1 MASRTLTV
9 VFTDIK
15 GFTERTSKGSRADLL
30 RMLEQHEDLLLPLV
44 GRYGGRVVKTIGDA
58 FMLAF
63 DSPTNA
69 VLCGLMMQETLRD
82 HNASLSEEERIEIR
96 VAMHTGEVELVGND
110 LYGETVNIAARIE
123 GIAKPGDV
131 WFSDT
136 TYGAMHRSE
145 VPTSVVGEFSL
156 KGIPEKVRVHQVLF
170 DEDLTTFRRI
180 VAAEKQEQ
188 ELTPPIILPEGSFS
202 SCLLY
207 DRERRLEL
215 AKSIPTG
222 TWIFA
227 SAVLLVVAQI
237 GLKAWDK
244 RTDGQAIVA
253 AVALADDGSGND
265 AMDQLERLRAERPSD
280 PRIPEALGKAVAADV
295 ATLSGEQRYDDALA
309 RLDVH
314 EKRLPYLDVFD
325 DLRRDLLLARAD
337 HTCLETW
344 DEMEADHEGLVKR
357 YPKDVE
363 ILAHHARCREHR
375 HNEHDALYLYL
386 DVLEMDPTWATDA
399 HLLETVQ
406 SAMETWS
413 GPRIQKALHEHLFD
427 AVGPTLS
434 AALYAADLDRP
445 ALRRNAW
452 GTLNLA
458 DPEAVDPLRFWCTEF
473 LTRKA
478 NDSELRDEMFQWFEL
493 QMKAPVSDEVLARVP
508 RIDGDPPILKS
519 HDNKYAERM
528 VTVYSVFFANN
539 HRAKLE
545 QMLERAD
552 VQNRSTRINAMR
564 ILKTHDWLTP
574 ELEMRYHLSNLQDH
588 DGYVRDH
595 LLESTSWFAT
605 DSPRNREA
613 IPHLRIVEQ
622 EMNAVIDRWTEG
634 GSGHQTGPH
643 KALRNTARSGI
654 KRMGG

>member
-30 RMLEQHEDLLLPLV
+30 RMLERHEELLLPLV

-69 VLCGLMMQETLRD
+69 VLCGLMMQETLRE
-82 HNASLSEEERIEIR
+82 HNAAKPDPEHIEIR

-110 LYGETVNIAARIE
+110 LYGETVNIAARLE

-170 DEDLTTFRRI
+170 DTDLTTFRRI
-180 VAAEKQEQ
+180 VETEKQEQ

-207 DRERRLEL
+207 DRERRIEL

-227 SAVLLVVAQI
+227 SALLLVLAQI
-237 GLKAWDK
+237 GMKAWDK
-244 RTDGQAIVA
+244 RTDSQAITA
-253 AVALADDGSGND
+253 AVALAESGSGND
-265 AMDQLERLRAERPSD
+265 AMDQLERLRSERPSD
-280 PRIPEALGKAVAADV
+280 PRVPDALGKAVKADV
-295 ATLSGEQRYDDALA
+295 TGLAVEQRFDDALA
-309 RLDVH
+309 RLDAH
-314 EKRLPYLDVFD
+314 ELRLPYLDVFD
-325 DLRRDLLLARAD
+325 GLRRDLLLARAD
-337 HTCLETW
+337 HKCLETW
-344 DEMEADHEGLVKR
+344 DKMEPDHEGLVKR

-363 ILAHHARCREHR
+363 VLAHHARCRERR

-386 DVLEMDPTWATDA
+386 DVLDMDPSWAKDP

-406 SAMETWS
+406 SAIETWS

-427 AVGPTLS
+427 SVGPTLS
-434 AALYAADLDRP
+434 KALYAADLERP

-452 GTLNLA
+452 GTLNLR
-458 DPEAVDPLRFWCTEF
+458 DPDGVDPLRFWCTEF

-478 NDSELRDEMFQWFEL
+478 NDSDLRDEMFEWFET
-493 QMKAPVSDEVLARVP
+493 QMKSPVGEELLARIP
-508 RIDGDPPILKS
+508 RIDGDPPILNS
-519 HDNKYAERM
+519 HDNKHAARM
-528 VTVYSVFFANN
+528 VAVYSVFFAKS

-545 QMLERAD
+545 QMLERKE
-552 VQNRSTRINAMR
+552 VQDRSVRINAMR
-564 ILKTHDWLTP
+564 ILQAHDWLTP
-574 ELEMRYHLSNLQDH
+574 DLEMRYHLANLQDH

-595 LLESTSWFAT
+595 LVDSAAWFAT
-605 DSPRNREA
+605 VAPQNREA
-613 IPHLRIVEQ
+613 IPHLRIVEH
-622 EMNAVIDRWTEG
+622 EMNAIIDRWTKG